1 MTAARAERVS
11 AAETVQTRVSV
22 REIHEVSL
30 RALRASGLSSG
41 EAEHLAEV
49 IATAEIHEAAGLDAL
64 TIETARIPAGRVG
77 LRLEHCD
84 GYAVAHDPASRGPL
98 QAFVPAC
105 ETAAVVGTLVVPGMA
120 GSPVLDWAAL
130 DIAERAGRILSL
142 SDGGHRTVVTPGG
155 DLLRLPAGRD
165 EPRPPVAGLVIRP
178 LSEVPEAQVIS
189 TAAERKH
196 RHREAV
202 THGVSVKTPLWT
214 LAYSIARGFLIPDHR
229 EGR

>member
-11 AAETVQTRVSV
+11 AAETVRTRVSV
-22 REIHEVSL
+22 REIHEVAL

-41 EAEHLAEV
+41 EAEYLAEV
-49 IATAEIHEAAGLDAL
+49 VTSAEVHAGAGLDAL
-64 TIETARIPAGRVG
+64 LTETARVPAGRVG

-105 ETAAVVGTLVVPGMA
+105 ETAAVVGTLVVPGIA

-130 DIAERAGRILSL
+130 DIAERAGRVLSL
-142 SDGGHRTVVTPGG
+142 SDGGERTVVTPDG
-155 DLLRLPAGRD
+155 DLLRLPAAA

-178 LSEVPEAQVIS
+178 LSEVPVGEVIS
-189 TAAERKH
+189 TAAERKQ

-202 THGVSVKTPLWT
+202 ANGVAVDTPLWT
-214 LAYSIARGFLIPDHR
+214 HVYSIARGFLIPDHR

>member
-1 MTAARAERVS
+1 MTAARAQRVS
-11 AAETVQTRVSV
+11 AAETVRTRVSV
-22 REIHEVSL
+22 REIHEVAL

-41 EAEHLAEV
+41 ESEYLAEI
-49 IATAEIHEAAGLDAL
+49 IASAEVHEGVGLDAL
-64 TIETARIPAGRVG
+64 AIETARVPAGRVG

-84 GYAVAHDPASRGPL
+84 GYAVAHDPAARGPL

-105 ETAAVVGTLVVPGMA
+105 ETAAVVGTLAVPGMA
-120 GSPVLDWAAL
+120 GAPVLDWAAV

-142 SDGGHRTVVTPGG
+142 SDGGERTVVTPDG
-155 DLLRLPAGRD
+155 DLLRLPAVA

-178 LSEVPEAQVIS
+178 LSEIPASEVIS
-189 TAAERKH
+189 TAAARKK
-196 RHREAV
+196 RYREAV
-202 THGVSVKTPLWT
+202 AHGVSVKTPLWT

>member
-1 MTAARAERVS
+1 MTAAKAERVS
-11 AAETVQTRVSV
+11 PAETVRTRVSV

-41 EAEHLAEV
+41 EAEYLAEI
-49 IATAEIHEAAGLDAL
+49 IASAEVHEGIGLDAL
-64 TIETARIPAGRVG
+64 AVETARIPAGRVG
-77 LRLEHCD
+77 LRLERCG
-84 GYAVAHDPASRGPL
+84 GYAVAHDPAARGPL

-120 GSPVLDWAAL
+120 SAAVLDWAAL

-142 SDGGHRTVVTPGG
+142 SDGGERTVVTPDG
-155 DLLRLPAGRD
+155 DLLRLPAEA
-165 EPRPPVAGLVIRP
+165 EPRPPVAGLVIEP
-178 LSEVPEAQVIS
+178 LSEVPDGPVIS
-189 TAAERKH
+189 TAAERKK
-196 RHREAV
+196 RYREAV
-202 THGVSVKTPLWT
+202 SHGVSVETPLWT

>member
-11 AAETVQTRVSV
+11 AAETVRTRVSV

-41 EAEHLAEV
+41 EADYLAEV
-49 IATAEIHEAAGLDAL
+49 ITSTEVFEGAGLDAL
-64 TIETARIPAGRVG
+64 ATETARIPAGRVG

-98 QAFVPAC
+98 QAFVPSC

-120 GSPVLDWAAL
+120 RNPVLDWAAL
-130 DIAERAGRILSL
+130 DVAERSGRVLSL
-142 SDGGHRTVVTPGG
+142 SDGGERTVVTPGG
-155 DLLRLPAGRD
+155 DLLRLPAAA
-165 EPRPPVAGLVIRP
+165 EPSPPVAGLVIRP
-178 LSEVPEAQVIS
+178 LSDVPTGQVIS
-189 TAAERKH
+189 TAAERKQ
-196 RHREAV
+196 RYREAIG
-202 THGVSVKTPLWT
+202 HGVSVETPLWT

>member
-49 IATAEIHEAAGLDAL
+49 IATAEVHEAAGLDAL

-142 SDGGHRTVVTPGG
+142 SDGGCRTVVTPGG
-155 DLLRLPAGRD
+155 DLLRLPAAA

-178 LSEVPEAQVIS
+178 LSEVPDAQVIS
-189 TAAERKH
+189 TAAERKQ

>member
-11 AAETVQTRVSV
+11 TAETVLIRVSV

-41 EAEHLAEV
+41 EAEYLAEV
-49 IATAEIHEAAGLDAL
+49 IASAEVHESAGLDAL
-64 TIETARIPAGRVG
+64 VTETARVPAGRVG

-120 GSPVLDWAAL
+120 GAPALDWAAL
-130 DIAERAGRILSL
+130 DIAERSGRVLSL
-142 SDGGHRTVVTPGG
+142 SDGSQRTIVTPDGH
-155 DLLRLPAGRD
+155 LLRLPAEA

-178 LSEVPEAQVIS
+178 LSDVPAGEVVS
-189 TAAERKH
+189 TAAERKQ
-196 RHREAV
+196 RYRESV

-214 LAYSIARGFLIPDHR
+214 HVYSIARGFLIPDHR

>member
-11 AAETVQTRVSV
+11 AAETVRTRVSV
-22 REIHEVSL
+22 REIHEVAL

-41 EAEHLAEV
+41 ESEYLAEV
-49 IATAEIHEAAGLDAL
+49 IASAEIHEGIGLDAL
-64 TIETARIPAGRVG
+64 ATETARVPAGRVG

-105 ETAAVVGTLVVPGMA
+105 ETAAVVGTLVVPGLA
-120 GSPVLDWAAL
+120 RTPVLDWAAL
-130 DIAERAGRILSL
+130 DIAERAGRALSL
-142 SDGGHRTVVTPGG
+142 SDGGDRAVVTPDG
-155 DLLRLPAGRD
+155 DLLRLPAEA

-178 LSEVPEAQVIS
+178 LSEVPAGQAIS
-189 TAAERKH
+189 TAAERKA

-202 THGVSVKTPLWT
+202 AEGVAAENSLWT
-214 LAYSIARGFLIPDHR
+214 LAYSISRGFLIPDHR

>member
-41 EAEHLAEV
+41 EADYLAEV

-178 LSEVPEAQVIS
+178 LSEVPDAQVIS
-189 TAAERKH
+189 TAAERKQ
-196 RHREAV
+196 RNREAV
-202 THGVSVKTPLWT
+202 THGVSVKAPLWT

>member
-1 MTAARAERVS
+1 MTAARAERVA
-11 AAETVQTRVSV
+11 AAETVRTRVSV

-41 EAEHLAEV
+41 EAEYLAEV
-49 IATAEIHEAAGLDAL
+49 IASAEVHEGAGLDAL
-64 TIETARIPAGRVG
+64 ATETARIPAGRVG

-105 ETAAVVGTLVVPGMA
+105 ETAAVVGTVVVPGMT

-130 DIAERAGRILSL
+130 DIAERSGRVLSL
-142 SDGGHRTVVTPGG
+142 SDGGERTVVTPSG
-155 DLLRLPAGRD
+155 DLLRLPAAA
-165 EPRPPVAGLVIRP
+165 EPRPPVVGLVIRP
-178 LSEVPEAQVIS
+178 LREVPDGPVIS
-189 TAAERKH
+189 TAAERKQ

-202 THGVSVKTPLWT
+202 AHGVSVKTPLWT
-214 LAYSIARGFLIPDHR
+214 LAYSIACGFLIPDHR